1 VGLGLDVLVVAVA
14 DEMAGTNNAAAAA
27 VAIAV
32 TSVLRREIS

>member
-1 VGLGLDVLVVAVA
+1 LDVLVVAVA
-14 DEMAGTNNAAAAA
+14 DEMAGANNAAAAT